1 MSPKWLGPFSKTT
14 TCHPAS
20 ASSMAA
26 MDPPAPL
33 PITTA
38 VRNAASSHR
47 AEELQHVG
55 HHRRPVHRVRPVAAL
70 HLLGG
75 VAARLDVAGEADVP
89 PAGQAAVAAV
99 LRDRVQ
105 ALDGV
110 LEQQR

>member
-1 MSPKWLGPFSKTT
+1 MPVKWSGPFSKTT
-14 TCHPAS
+14 TCQPAS

-26 MDPPAPL
+26 TDPPAPL

-38 VRNAASSHR
+38 VGTGAASHR
-47 AEELQHVG
+47 AEERQHVG
-55 HHRRPVHRVRPVAAL
+55 DHGRPGHRIRPVAAL

-75 VAARLDVAGEADVP
+75 VAARLDVAGKADVL

-110 LEQQR
+110 LEQ